1 MNNVSIAG
9 LYILGFAMMGGSM
22 VIVLTVDPA
31 NDIMTGLSLGLFVA
45 GVFSGFAGIAGAVC
59 R

>member
-1 MNNVSIAG
+1 MNNISIAV

-22 VIVLTVDPA
+22 AIILTVDPA
-31 NDIMTGLSLGLFVA
+31 NDVMTGLGLGLLVA
-45 GVFSGFAGIAGAVC
+45 GVFSGFAGIAGAVT